1 MSNMELLFSHI
12 IFIIC
17 KAAKLVPTRK
27 GSFENIIN
35 SNASILIT
43 IEASIL
49 SKSARSAMA
58 SLNIYKKDYYNRFV

>member
-1 MSNMELLFSHI
+1 MELLLSHI
-12 IFIIC
+12 IFTIC
-17 KAAKLVPTRK
+17 KAAELVPTRK
-27 GSFENIIN
+27 GSFENFIN